1 MTSIK
6 EIIYFLGLK
15 AKEKTAPSMDG
26 KIQAYYEGRQKAYNH
41 CKEILEGYMKQFTTN
56 EQKMTREEIIDS
68 ILLCVEIEGDGGC
81 SSFKN
86 EEKEQMCSFINSLK
100 QQPTL
105 PSNVDEAANAYV
117 GHPIEIDEDSSCYT
131 TREAFKAGAE
141 WMAKQGVSWEDEL
154 AYYDGLLLCGKDER
168 AYTMESHFKD
178 GDKVI
183 VQIRKK

>member
-1 MTSIK
+1 
-6 EIIYFLGLK
+6 
-15 AKEKTAPSMDG
+15 
-26 KIQAYYEGRQKAYNH
+26 
-41 CKEILEGYMKQFTTN
+41 
-56 EQKMTREEIIDS
+56 MTREEIIDS
-68 ILLCVEIEGDGGC
+68 ILLCIEIEGDGGC

-141 WMAKQGVSWEDEL
+141 WMAKHQVIWHDANDEQP
-154 AYYDGLLLCGKDER
+154 DSTK
-168 AYTMESHFKD
+168 T
-178 GDKVI
+178 VI
-183 VQIRKK
+183 TYNPETKFVETLINCYEVFTGNKWCYVDDLIKLNKL